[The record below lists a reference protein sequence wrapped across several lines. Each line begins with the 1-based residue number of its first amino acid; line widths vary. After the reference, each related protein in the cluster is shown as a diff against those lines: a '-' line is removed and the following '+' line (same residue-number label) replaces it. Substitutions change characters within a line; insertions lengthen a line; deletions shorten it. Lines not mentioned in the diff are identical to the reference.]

1 MVNVVLLCLGSVE
14 IYSAVYS
21 PLVMRDVVS
30 VAKIVLS
37 EMNTLQHTWFCL
49 GYFANLHKIY
59 WYISNSFK
67 DYIFVF
73 IEREC

>member
-1 MVNVVLLCLGSVE
+1 VVNVVLLCFGSVE
-14 IYSAVYS
+14 VYFAVYP
-21 PLVMRDVVS
+21 PLVMWDVS

-49 GYFANLHKIY
+49 GYFANLHKRY

-67 DYIFVF
+67 DYIFVL
-73 IEREC
+73 I